1 MTIFGIIAGAL
12 AVIAVLIVVLP
23 LLKYHEHADAVGSRT
38 GLNISIYRDQLAEL
52 DEDRR
57 SGRLGDDQ
65 YEQARG
71 ELERR
76 VVEDVP
82 DAHAPA
88 RAPAQRGSRAAA
100 AVAGVAVPL
109 SAVLLYVVLGNTAS
123 LLPQQVADRNIGGK
137 HQLDAMIAQL
147 AARLEKNPQD
157 GKGWVMLARS
167 QAVLGRFGEASAAFA
182 RSVAI
187 FPDDA
192 QLLADYADV
201 LAMARGGRLQGEPES
216 LVERALRA
224 DPNNVKAHALA
235 GTVAFE
241 SKDFGAAV
249 DHWERLQGLVP
260 SGSEFAE
267 SVKAS
272 IREAKGLADAG
283 GGTRRATG
291 SPGKAQAS
299 AIR

>member
-1 MTIFGIIAGAL
+1 MTIFGTIAGAL

-23 LLKYHEHADAVGSRT
+23 LLKYREHADAGGSRT

-82 DAHAPA
+82 DADAPA
-88 RAPAQRGSRAAA
+88 RAPARGSRAAA
-100 AVAGVAVPL
+100 AVAGIAVPL
-109 SAVLLYVVLGNTAS
+109 SAVLLYLVLGNTAS
-123 LLPQQVADRNIGGK
+123 MLPQQVADQNIGSK
-137 HQLDAMIAQL
+137 HQLDAMIGQL

-182 RSVAI
+182 RSVTI

-235 GTVAFE
+235 GTIAFE
-241 SKDFGAAV
+241 SKDFAAAV
-249 DHWERLQGLVP
+249 NHWERLQGLVP

-272 IREAKGLADAG
+272 IREAKGLAGAG